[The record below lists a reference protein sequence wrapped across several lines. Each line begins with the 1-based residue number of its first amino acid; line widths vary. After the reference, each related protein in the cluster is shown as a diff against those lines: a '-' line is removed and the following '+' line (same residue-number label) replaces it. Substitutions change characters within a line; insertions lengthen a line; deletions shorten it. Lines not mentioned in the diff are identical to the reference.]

1 MSTQRVTFLTPE
13 QYLEIEREAEFRS
26 EYLNGEVVAM
36 SGGTPNHARIA
47 LNTAMRL
54 AEQLAGHRCEAFGG
68 DLLRLYSI
76 EHKVFTYPDVLVTC
90 GPHQFLDARGDTIT
104 DATVIV
110 EVLSPSTEAHDRGF
124 KFAQYQQLDSLE
136 EYVLVS
142 QIEPRV
148 ESFRRQMNGKWL
160 YSDVRGIAAICRFD
174 SVDCEVPLS
183 EIYYQVA
190 FDSEPPLP
198 RV

>member
-1 MSTQRVTFLTPE
+1 MSAQPQPRLSPE
-13 QYLEIEREAEFRS
+13 EYLALERAAEVKS
-26 EYLNGEVVAM
+26 EYYDGHMYAM
-36 SGGTPNHARIA
+36 SGGSYPHAKIIVNVSSGLQQA
-47 LNTAMRL
+47 LKGKACSVTSSDVRFRVSP
-54 AEQLAGHRCEAFGG
+54 QG
-68 DLLRLYSI
+68 LY
-76 EHKVFTYPDVLVTC
+76 TYPDVMVVC
-90 GPHQFLDARGDTIT
+90 GPPKFADNQRDTLLNPT
-104 DATVIV
+104 LIV
-110 EVLSPSTEAHDRGF
+110 EVLSQSTEAHDRGF